1 MSININK
8 HNGSITVSTIF
19 NNQYIHQ
26 TYFGYN
32 KTECIQLFNQYI
44 KEL

>member
-1 MSININK
+1 MSININQ
-8 HNGSITVSTIF
+8 NGSIIITSII

-26 TYFGYN
+26 TYYGYN
-32 KTECIQLFNQYI
+32 KTECIKLFKQHI